1 MSQQTFSAI
10 EPDAL
15 YSQTDLAPVLRKSL
29 AWFERA
35 RWAGTGPAYV
45 KVGRQPLYRGRD
57 VLEWLDANTRT
68 STSDR
73 GAA

>member
-1 MSQQTFSAI
+1 MQIDTEIKPTQ
-10 EPDAL
+10 L
-15 YSQTDLAPVLRKSL
+15 YSQADLAPILRKSI

-35 RWAGTGPAYV
+35 RWSGTGPAFV
-45 KVGRQPLYRGRD
+45 KVGRQPLYRGAD
-57 VLEWLDANTRT
+57 VLAWLDANTRT